1 MAINAACKINKVDKV
16 MAEILRFGP
25 FIAGKAR
32 QFLCYELCNKSQ
44 NQQNQQISLF

>member
-16 MAEILRFGP
+16 MAEILRFRV

-32 QFLCYELCNKSQ
+32 QIMCSELSNKSQ
-44 NQQNQQISLF
+44 NQ